1 MCNSSLDM
9 PIDHH
14 PEVTQKQGRMA
25 RRKSDDT
32 DWKASPFEH
41 DRMYGYHSPPPRL
54 VMTRWLA
61 LRLSSNFSAD
71 V

>member
-1 MCNSSLDM
+1 MCNSSLDR

-25 RRKSDDT
+25 SRKSDGAE
-32 DWKASPFEH
+32 WRASPFGH
-41 DRMYGYHSPPPRL
+41 DSMYGYHPPHPRL
-54 VMTRWLA
+54 VMSRWLA
-61 LRLSSNFSAD
+61 VRLSSNFPTD